1 MIISWIWFI
10 DWLYTHCINY
20 LCLGLKVQLEDQV
33 NKKEEEN
40 AELKMEIQT
49 TKKELRN
56 FKEQETKRAKQLK
69 TALET
74 YISGVGLS

>member
-1 MIISWIWFI
+1 M
-10 DWLYTHCINY
+10 D
-20 LCLGLKVQLEDQV
+20 
-33 NKKEEEN
+33 
-40 AELKMEIQT
+40 IQT

-56 FKEQETKRAKQLK
+56 FKEQETQRAKQLK